1 MRARVGGSSGQA
13 SVVDSTVKMINEF
26 RGARLEVVKDDNKFS
41 NHGVEVVS
49 LSQFED
55 AWAAGLREG
64 DIIVEVN
71 HRSIAGL
78 EALNG
83 ATSASVA
90 SSKNNISA
98 VTVIR

>member
-1 MRARVGGSSGQA
+1 
-13 SVVDSTVKMINEF
+13 MINEF
-26 RGARLEVVKDDNKFS
+26 RGARLEVVKDDNKYS
-41 NHGVEVVS
+41 NHGVEVVF
-49 LSQFED
+49 LSQFGD

-78 EALNG
+78 EAFKR

-90 SSKNNISA
+90 SSKSSISA
-98 VTVIR
+98 VTVVREGRRILMFL